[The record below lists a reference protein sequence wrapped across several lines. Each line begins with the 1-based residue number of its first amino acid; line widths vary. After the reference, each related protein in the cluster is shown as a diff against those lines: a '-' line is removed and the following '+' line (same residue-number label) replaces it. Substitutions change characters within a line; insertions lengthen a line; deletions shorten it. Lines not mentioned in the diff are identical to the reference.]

1 MIAGS
6 PPRVRG
12 KVKIIWFSTAF
23 GGSPPRMRGKGPLP
37 RDALPA
43 LGEKTPD
50 ASSTTKSIGSPP
62 RMRGKAK
69 RHVADDGMI
78 GITPAYAGKS
88 LRYAIVKPPSEDHPR
103 VCGEKKAE
111 LTPDELSRGS
121 PPRMRGK
128 DFLLFHRLFSQGIPP
143 AYAGKSR
150 SRRTTVRPLRDHPR
164 VCGEKHLCSQLERPP
179 PGSPPRVRGKAGL

>member
-1 MIAGS
+1 
-6 PPRVRG
+6 
-12 KVKIIWFSTAF
+12 
-23 GGSPPRMRGKGPLP
+23 MRGKEQTAVQMGVRLGITPAYAGKRP
-37 RDALPA
+37 TAKGCSSGSRDYPSVC
-43 LGEKTPD
+43 GEKTPD

-128 DFLLFHRLFSQGIPP
+128 DFLLFHRLFSQGITP

>member
-1 MIAGS
+1 
-6 PPRVRG
+6 
-12 KVKIIWFSTAF
+12 
-23 GGSPPRMRGKGPLP
+23 MRGKEQTAVQMGVRLGITPAYAGKRP
-37 RDALPA
+37 TAKGCSSGSRDYPSVC
-43 LGEKTPD
+43 GEKTPD

-62 RMRGKAK
+62 RMRGK
-69 RHVADDGMI
+69 DFFGFYCLFPD

-128 DFLLFHRLFSQGIPP
+128 DFLLFHRLFSQGITP

>member
-1 MIAGS
+1 
-6 PPRVRG
+6 
-12 KVKIIWFSTAF
+12 
-23 GGSPPRMRGKGPLP
+23 MRGKEQTAVQMGVRLGITPAYAGKRP
-37 RDALPA
+37 TAKGCSSGSRDYPSVC
-43 LGEKTPD
+43 GEKTPD

-78 GITPAYAGKS
+78 GIT
-88 LRYAIVKPPSEDHPR
+88 
-103 VCGEKKAE
+103 
-111 LTPDELSRGS
+111 
-121 PPRMRGK
+121 
-128 DFLLFHRLFSQGIPP
+128 P

-179 PGSPPRVRGKAGL
+179 PGSPPRVRGKAANACRNSLMVGITPACAGKSCASSNLSMFNRDHPRVCGEKFLDLRCFCVP